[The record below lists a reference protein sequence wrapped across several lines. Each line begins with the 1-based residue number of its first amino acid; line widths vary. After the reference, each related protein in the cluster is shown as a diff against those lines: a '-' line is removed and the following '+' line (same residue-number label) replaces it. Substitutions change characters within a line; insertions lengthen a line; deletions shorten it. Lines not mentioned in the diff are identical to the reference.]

1 MAHHINNEKNIL
13 TSVQGRY
20 GKINFLINDD
30 PIGYSLQN
38 YGEWGQVEL
47 DKILTLMRFGDHV
60 IDVGANVGSYTLAFS
75 RKVGE
80 TGKVIAFE
88 AQNYLAKILE
98 KSLLD
103 NDVNN
108 VLLVEMAVSDKEEV
122 LYFKEPDYDAHINAG
137 AVSLT
142 SVKATNMRQVSC
154 VRLDDMQVTRCD
166 LIKIDVEGMSDKVL
180 DGAIEII
187 ENFRPIIVLEVNDI
201 SEGLAISSK
210 LSSLNYEQWLIVS
223 SAFNPNNL
231 MRNMNNP
238 FGHAAE
244 MAIIAVHSTRV
255 GELELDKLGTKIY
268 SADQLAELILQCPRY
283 GDHTPYDRNINILRS
298 LLDKANVELAKLQ
311 DETLRLHYRMALL
324 EQRAAAF
331 EAENINMEAAQRRD
345 VNEVIAQLNRV
356 YQSKSWKL
364 TAPLRTFNRALA
376 RK

>member
-298 LLDKANVELAKLQ
+298 LIDKANVELAKLQ